1 MTTHVFQFPCLS
13 DNFGVLI
20 HDSGSGRTA
29 AIDAPDGA
37 AVVAAA
43 KEQDWKITDILVT
56 HHHADHVQ
64 GISAVKAAFPGL
76 RVVGPAGEAAKI
88 GGLDVRVKEGDYV
101 DLGAL
106 KARVIETPG
115 HTAGHIVYFFEEDE
129 ILFAGDTLFSLGCG
143 RVLETPYPQMWS
155 SLVKLADLPGETQV
169 YCGHEYTAANA
180 RFALTI
186 EPDNADLKARAEAV
200 TALRA
205 QGKPT
210 LPTTIAL
217 ELAANPFLRAEV
229 GSVQKAVGLEGADPA
244 EVFSEIRRR
253 KDNF

>member
-29 AIDAPDGA
+29 SIDAPDGA

-43 KEQDWKITDILVT
+43 KEQGWKITDILVT

-64 GISAVKAAFPGL
+64 GIPAVREAFPGV
-76 RVVGPAGEAAKI
+76 RIVAPAQEAQRI
-88 GGLDVRVKEGDYV
+88 GGVDVQVKEGDYV
-101 DLGAL
+101 ELGAL

-115 HTAGHIVYFFEEDE
+115 HTAGHVVYFFEEDE

-143 RVLETPYPQMWS
+143 RVLEAPYPVMWA
-155 SLVKLADLPGETQV
+155 SLEKLAELPGETQV
-169 YCGHEYTAANA
+169 YCGHEYTQSNA

-186 EPDNADLKARAEAV
+186 EPANADLKARAEAV
-200 TALRA
+200 AALRA

-229 GSVQKAVGLEGADPA
+229 PGVQKAVGLEGADPA
-244 EVFSEIRRR
+244 AVFAEIRRR

>member
-13 DNFGVLI
+13 DNFGALI

-29 AIDAPDGA
+29 TIDAPDGA
-37 AVVAAA
+37 ATIAAA
-43 KEQDWKITDILVT
+43 REQGWMITDVLVT

-64 GISAVKAAFPGL
+64 GIPAVREAFPGL
-76 RVVGPAGEAAKI
+76 RVVGPAKEAARI
-88 GGLDVRVKEGDYV
+88 GGVDVEVKEGDYV
-101 DLGAL
+101 ELGEI

-115 HTAGHIVYFFEEDE
+115 HTAGHVVYLFEDDE

-143 RVLETPYPQMWS
+143 RVLETPMPVMWS
-155 SLVKLADLPGETQV
+155 SLEKLANLPGETQV
-169 YCGHEYTAANA
+169 YCGHEYTQSNA
-180 RFALTI
+180 RFALSI

-229 GSVQKAVGLEGADPA
+229 ASVQKAVGLEGADPA
-244 EVFSEIRRR
+244 QVFSEIRRR
-253 KDNF
+253 KDSF

>member
-13 DNFGVLI
+13 DNFGALI

-29 AIDAPDGA
+29 SIDAPDGA
-37 AVVAAA
+37 AVIAAA
-43 KEQDWKITDILVT
+43 KEQGWTITDILIT

-64 GISAVKAAFPGL
+64 GVPAVRAAFPGL
-76 RVVGPAGEAAKI
+76 RVVGPAAEAERI
-88 GGLDVRVKEGDYV
+88 GGIDVAVKEGDYV

-115 HTAGHIVYFFEEDE
+115 HTAGHIVYFFEDDE
-129 ILFAGDTLFSLGCG
+129 ILFAADTLFSLGCG
-143 RVLETPYPQMWS
+143 RVLETPLPVMWS
-155 SLVKLADLPGETQV
+155 SLEKLAQLPGETQV

-180 RFALTI
+180 RFALSI
-186 EPDNADLKARAEAV
+186 EPANPDLKARAEAV

-205 QGKPT
+205 AGKPT

-217 ELAANPFLRAEV
+217 ELAANPFLRAGV
-229 GSVQKAVGLEGADPA
+229 ASVQKAVGLENADPA
-244 EVFSEIRRR
+244 AVFSEIRRR

>member
-13 DNFGVLI
+13 DNFGALI

-29 AIDAPDGA
+29 TIDAPDGG

-43 KEQDWKITDILVT
+43 NEQGWKITDILVT
-56 HHHADHVQ
+56 HHHTDHVQ
-64 GISAVKAAFPGL
+64 GISAVREAFPGL
-76 RVVGPAGEAAKI
+76 RVVGPAQEAQRI
-88 GGLDVRVKEGDYV
+88 GGVDVQVKEGDYV
-101 DLGAL
+101 EVGAL

-115 HTAGHIVYFFEEDE
+115 HTAGHIVYFFEDDE

-143 RVLETPYPQMWS
+143 RVLETPYPVMWS
-155 SLVKLADLPGETQV
+155 SLEKLMDLPGETQV
-169 YCGHEYTAANA
+169 YCGHEYTQANA

-186 EPDNADLKARAEAV
+186 EPANPDLKARAEAV

-217 ELAANPFLRAEV
+217 ELAANPFLRAQV
-229 GSVQKAVGLEGADPA
+229 AQVQKAVGLEGADPA
-244 EVFSEIRRR
+244 QVFSEIRRR

>member
-13 DNFGVLI
+13 DNFGVLV

-37 AVVAAA
+37 AVIAAA
-43 KEQDWKITDILVT
+43 REQGWTITDLLIT

-64 GISAVKAAFPGL
+64 GIPAVREAFPGV
-76 RVVGPAGEAAKI
+76 RIVGPAAEAARI
-88 GGLDVRVKEGDYV
+88 GGIDVEVKEGDTV
-101 DLGAL
+101 EVGAL
-106 KARVIETPG
+106 RAHVLDTPG
-115 HTAGHIVYFFEEDE
+115 HTAGHIVYHFPDDDL
-129 ILFAGDTLFSLGCG
+129 LFAGDTLFSLGCG
-143 RVLETPYPQMWS
+143 RVLETPYPVMWS
-155 SLVKLADLPGETQV
+155 SLEKLAQLPGETQV
-169 YCGHEYTAANA
+169 YCGHEYTAATA

-186 EPDNADLKARAEAV
+186 APDNADLKARAEAV

-217 ELAANPFLRAEV
+217 ELAANPFLRAEIA
-229 GSVQKAVGLEGADPA
+229 SVQKAVGLEGADPA
-244 EVFSEIRRR
+244 QVFSEIRRR

>member
-1 MTTHVFQFPCLS
+1 M
-13 DNFGVLI
+13 
-20 HDSGSGRTA
+20 
-29 AIDAPDGA
+29 
-37 AVVAAA
+37 
-43 KEQDWKITDILVT
+43 ITDVLVT

-64 GISAVKAAFPGL
+64 GIPAVREAFPGL
-76 RVVGPAGEAAKI
+76 RVVGPAKEAARI
-88 GGLDVRVKEGDYV
+88 GGVDVEVKEGDYV
-101 DLGAL
+101 ELGEI

-115 HTAGHIVYFFEEDE
+115 HTAGHVVYLFEDDE

-143 RVLETPYPQMWS
+143 RVLETPMPVMWS
-155 SLVKLADLPGETQV
+155 SLEKLANLPGETQV
-169 YCGHEYTAANA
+169 YCGHEYTQSNA
-180 RFALTI
+180 RFALSI

-229 GSVQKAVGLEGADPA
+229 ASVQKAVGLEGADPA
-244 EVFSEIRRR
+244 QVFSEIRRR
-253 KDNF
+253 KDSF